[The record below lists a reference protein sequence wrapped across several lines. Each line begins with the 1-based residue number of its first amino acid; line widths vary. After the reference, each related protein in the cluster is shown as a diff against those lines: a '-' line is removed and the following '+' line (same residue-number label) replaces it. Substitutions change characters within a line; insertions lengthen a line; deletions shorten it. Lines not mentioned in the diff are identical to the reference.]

1 MPRLLRPQ
9 RIQPQTTANAAV
21 AQNVVQDTQIA
32 AIQVLNTTQNS
43 RLTAL
48 EALSL
53 GAIPALQTLTS
64 QHSAQIS
71 ELFALTDR
79 DRRDARRGTST
90 ALALTTA
97 PMPSNVGGVSYALN
111 AATYRGEQAIGL
123 SFAYR
128 TNTENPFAVTG
139 GVSYAGGDSVG
150 ARVGIA
156 GEF

>member
-1 MPRLLRPQ
+1 L
-9 RIQPQTTANAAV
+9 ANAATAQTAANSAV
-21 AQNVVQDTQIA
+21 AQNAVQDTQIA
-32 AIQVLNTTQNS
+32 AIQVVNTTQNS

-48 EALSL
+48 ESLSL
-53 GAIPALQTLTS
+53 GAIPALQTLTAT
-64 QHSAQIS
+64 HTAQIS
-71 ELFALTDR
+71 ELFELTDR
-79 DRRDARRGTST
+79 DRRDSRRGSAT

-128 TNTENPFAVTG
+128 ANTENPFAVTG
-139 GVSYAGGDSVG
+139 GISYAGGDSIG
-150 ARVGIA
+150 ARVGVA